1 MALTAQQIK
10 TLQNTLGTAFKPQAT
25 VVFDSKKTFTLQ
37 VAGADQKLRKVLLQ
51 QVQKTLAAAPYN
63 ATYNPPAGKSGE
75 VSINRGEYYVKAK
88 EAAKAGKPMF
98 KPSDIVPSIVNSWLD
113 PTRMVTNVKEYIQK
127 ADLATAERESII
139 QLLDITAKGTAT
151 QYTLPKFP
159 RDLVPSEFFEVL
171 SAIKLSI
178 LLKGNDAKTKK
189 ILGIPARTDMSQV
202 KTKIY
207 IPKQSNFPLVDYFIS
222 ISPTGKESET
232 TAIKISVKSKVSSA
246 KTNTVKFKDMYAKA
260 SDVTKWY
267 NELTATIKR
276 TQKGQKIIGESV
288 LTSYNLGQGRV
299 GPRAP
304 VLSLIKLIEGDRSKI
319 ESVLSQKF
327 SVRDVNKFKTLL
339 EFVNNTMT
347 VTRQPNPEFG
357 TDIKT
362 TATQQK
368 QLTDFIQANI
378 SDSGNASINLITF
391 CYICDKVLVESSRET
406 SASKYNFY
414 QMFYDEVLK
423 RQHVAYAVSSFKN
436 GILSYNF
443 YTQVNWAQ
451 EYHNWIALR
460 NQSSTNVFNAP
471 IGLDV

>member
-1 MALTAQQIK
+1 MALSAQQIK
-10 TLQNTLGTAFKPQAT
+10 TLQNTLSKGFSNQAT

-37 VAGADQKLRKVLLQ
+37 VPSADQKLRKVLLQ
-51 QVQKTLAAAPYN
+51 QVQKTFAAAPYN

-88 EAAKAGKPMF
+88 EATKASKPMF
-98 KPSDIVPSIVNSWLD
+98 KPSDIVPSIVNTWLE
-113 PTRMVTNVKEYIQK
+113 PAGMVANVKKYVQN
-127 ADLATAERESII
+127 ADLATAERDSIL
-139 QLLDITAKGTAT
+139 QLLDITAQGTAT

-171 SAIKLSI
+171 SAIKLSV
-178 LLKGNDAKTKK
+178 LLKNNDAKTKK
-189 ILGIPARTDMSQV
+189 ILGIPARTNMSQV
-202 KTKIY
+202 KAKIY

-222 ISPTGKESET
+222 ISPSGKESET
-232 TAIKISVKSKVSSA
+232 TAMKISVKSKVSSA
-246 KTNTVKFKDMYAKA
+246 KTNTVKFKDMYDKT

-267 NELTATIKR
+267 NELTAADKR
-276 TQKGQKIIGESV
+276 VQKGQKIIGESV
-288 LTSYNLGQGRV
+288 MQAYNLGQGRI

-327 SVRDVNKFKTLL
+327 GVRDVTKFKAIL
-339 EFVNNTMT
+339 EFVNDAMS

-357 TDIKT
+357 TDLKT
-362 TATQQK
+362 TAAQQK
-368 QLTDFIQANI
+368 QITEFIKTNI
-378 SDSGNASINLITF
+378 KDAGNAGINLITF

-406 SASKYNFY
+406 SSSKYNFY

-436 GILSYNF
+436 SILTYNF
-443 YTQVNWAQ
+443 YTQINWAQ